1 MHEKERMK
9 RRGKKRKT
17 EGEKERGEVGED
29 GAEEVVRR
37 ARCCARSWSCKFM
50 SAGVLSC
57 QKTMYSSCSLRP
69 LALRIL
75 PLFLLQRSLWSKNCV
90 LCPICHSTLHRRLLC
105 GLLGCEFL
113 P

>member
-1 MHEKERMK
+1 MQEKERMK

-37 ARCCARSWSCKFM
+37 ARCCARSWSCIFM

-57 QKTMYSSCSLRP
+57 P
-69 LALRIL
+69 EDHV
-75 PLFLLQRSLWSKNCV
+75 FLLFSETSGSENFSTPSFAKVLKVQE
-90 LCPICHSTLHRRLLC
+90 LCPVSHLSLNTTQTVALC
-105 GLLGCEFL
+105 IAQL
-113 P
+113 

>member
-1 MHEKERMK
+1 MQEKGRMK

-57 QKTMYSSCSLRP
+57 PEDHVFMRFSETSGSKNFSTP
-69 LALRIL
+69 
-75 PLFLLQRSLWSKNCV
+75 FLQRSLRSKNCV
-90 LCPICHSTLHRRLLC
+90 LCPICHSALNR
-105 GLLGCEFL
+105 
-113 P
+113 